1 MVSQQIVEQEKARKY
16 NFMMSK
22 LLWSYF
28 LIIRVLSFIPDTG
41 KILINILNI
50 MNMEYQ
56 DAILLSLKDK

>member
-1 MVSQQIVEQEKARKY
+1 M
-16 NFMMSK
+16 K
-22 LLWSYF
+22 LF
-28 LIIRVLSFIPDTG
+28 LIIRVLSFIPDTW